1 MKKYHI
7 FLDGTYPSSTN
18 RPTKLTNEGLSI
30 CVSPID
36 KWEPSV
42 CHPITNIPFTPN
54 STVDAG
60 YFIVPDNFVSLNNVN
75 DSVVEVYAKVKYEGI
90 KIGEAAEGPVHYL
103 DMDGL
108 VYPEVIVV
116 RSCIEDYHF
125 KLNSDK
131 FNECYR
137 MLG

>member
-1 MKKYHI
+1 MH
-7 FLDGTYPSSTN
+7 P
-18 RPTKLTNEGLSI
+18 
-30 CVSPID
+30 

-42 CHPITNIPFTPN
+42 CQAIMNIPLTPN

-60 YFIVPDNFVSLNNVN
+60 YFMVPNNFVSLNNVN
-75 DSVVEVYAKVKYEGI
+75 QSVVELYAKVKYQGI
-90 KIGEAAEGPVHYL
+90 RIGEAADGPVHHL

-116 RSCIEDYHF
+116 RACVEDHHF

-137 MLG
+137 ALG